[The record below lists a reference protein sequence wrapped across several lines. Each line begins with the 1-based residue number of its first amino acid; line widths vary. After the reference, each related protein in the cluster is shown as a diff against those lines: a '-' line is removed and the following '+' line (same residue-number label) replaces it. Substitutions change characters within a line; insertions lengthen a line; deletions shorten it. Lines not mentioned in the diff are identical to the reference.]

1 MDERTSNNYAELCG
15 VLAGSP
21 VFSHESRGER
31 FYTFPL
37 DTRRLSGTAD
47 VINIIV
53 RESLL

>member
-31 FYTFPL
+31 FYTFPW
-37 DTRRLSGTAD
+37 TPGGCPARQM
-47 VINIIV
+47 
-53 RESLL
+53 